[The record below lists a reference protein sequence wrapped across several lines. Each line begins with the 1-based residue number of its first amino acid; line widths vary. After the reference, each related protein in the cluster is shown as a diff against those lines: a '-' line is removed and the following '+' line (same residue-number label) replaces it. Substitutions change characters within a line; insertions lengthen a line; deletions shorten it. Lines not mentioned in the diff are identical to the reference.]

1 MATSSRK
8 HPHPLRTLVILALVI
23 AGLYGIMAW
32 NQIWTPKLGLDLR
45 GGSTIT
51 LTASNVSGSGAVD
64 PNSLELARTIIQQ
77 RVDSIGVGESEVTT
91 SGGSQIIVSVPNVQ
105 KDELVQMVGKTAQL
119 YFRQVFK
126 AEAST
131 AVQEEPTATASA
143 EPTGTATAEPGAT
156 ASVQPSASAAA
167 SPTATSTGNKR
178 PLPALPTPV
187 PSPRPTTA
195 ATPAPSLD
203 TQLKWT
209 PSDRDN
215 SEFDSFQ
222 CGQTSPTPDVTDQP
236 LITCDQDKTYKYLLG
251 PALIGGQ
258 QVTRAQAA
266 IPQNSVAYV
275 VTLSFNSQGAADF
288 EKVTGHLSTQ
298 ISPENQ
304 FGIVLDG
311 EVISAPSVSKAIPG
325 GQAQIEGSFT
335 QASATQLANV
345 LTYGALPL
353 SFDVSSV
360 ENVSAKLGSDQLE
373 AGILAGM
380 IGLGLVLLYSIVYY
394 RGLAL
399 VVALSLT
406 VAGALTWAFVVLL
419 GASMGFAL
427 NLAGIAGAIVAIG
440 VTADSFII
448 YFERIRDEV
457 RDGRS
462 LRTAIQT
469 GWLRSRMTIVAADSV
484 SLLSAVV
491 LYIIAIGSVKGF
503 AFTLGLTTLIDLAVV
518 YFFTHP
524 MLTLLGRTKFFG
536 EGHRFSG
543 FEAEHMGTSNPPLHN
558 SRRKGGALAG
568 GEA

>member
-1 MATSSRK
+1 
-8 HPHPLRTLVILALVI
+8 VVLALVI
-23 AGLYGIMAW
+23 AGLFGIMAW
-32 NQIWTPKLGLDLR
+32 NQIWAPKLGLDLR

-51 LTASNVSGSGAVD
+51 LTAANVSGSGTVD
-64 PNSLELARTIIQQ
+64 PASLELARTIIQQ

-91 SGGSQIIVSVPNVQ
+91 SGGNQIIVSVPNVQ
-105 KDELVQMVGKTAQL
+105 KDELVKMVGRTAQL
-119 YFRQVFK
+119 SFRKVYK

-131 AVQEEPTATASA
+131 GTPSATPSAEASAAPTGEATSTATAS
-143 EPTGTATAEPGAT
+143 
-156 ASVQPSASAAA
+156 VSASP
-167 SPTATSTGNKR
+167 SNRR

-187 PSPRPTTA
+187 PSPRPTEASTE
-195 ATPAPSLD
+195 TQSLAD
-203 TQLKWT
+203 LLKWE
-209 PSDRDN
+209 PSDRDT

-222 CGQTSPTPDVTDQP
+222 CGQTSPTPDVVDQP
-236 LITCDQDKTYKYLLG
+236 LITCDESKTYKYLLG
-251 PALIGGQ
+251 PVLINGSDVSKATAG
-258 QVTRAQAA
+258 
-266 IPQNSVAYV
+266 IPQSSVSWEVELQFNQNGSDRFYT
-275 VTLSFNSQGAADF
+275 VTQNLQKEYESASSAGTSSDL
-288 EKVTGHLSTQ
+288 VR
-298 ISPENQ
+298 NQ

-311 EVISAPSVSKAIPG
+311 VVISAPGVRNGAISG
-325 GQAQIEGSFT
+325 GRASISGSFT
-335 QASATQLANV
+335 QQSATQLANV
-345 LTYGALPL
+345 LSYGALPL

-360 ENVSAKLGSDQLE
+360 ENVSAKLGSDQLQ
-373 AGILAGM
+373 AGIIAGL
-380 IGLGLVLLYSIVYY
+380 IGLALVLLYSVIYY

-399 VVALSLT
+399 VVTLSLV
-406 VAGALTWAFVVLL
+406 VAGALTWAIMVLL

-469 GWLRSRMTIVAADSV
+469 GWQRSRNTILAADSV

-503 AFTLGLTTLIDLAVV
+503 AFTLGLTTVIDIAVV
-518 YFFTHP
+518 FFFTHP

-536 EGHRFSG
+536 EGHKFSG
-543 FEAEHMGTSNPPLHN
+543 FEAEHMGTSNAPLHN
-558 SRRKGGALAG
+558 SRRKGATVVG